1 MLAHVHSKPR
11 ASCRD
16 DAVTDKI
23 TMTSINTVTA
33 KIAIFNNSA
42 IADADKIAI
51 AGSSGIAK
59 NSATAGN
66 SERCDAAAMTGGL
79 QRVTL
84 RC

>member
-11 ASCRD
+11 ASYHD
-16 DAVTDKI
+16 DTVA
-23 TMTSINTVTA
+23 TMTNINTATT
-33 KIAIFNNSA
+33 KIDIANNSA

-66 SERCDAAAMTGGL
+66 SERCNAAAITGGL
-79 QRVTL
+79 QSVPL